1 MVDVTEE
8 AKEAYKSAIVKYL
21 QERCKTD
28 RYLAEACKKEN
39 KTLDGVVKY
48 IIGEARKRKDG
59 NVAVISDAEV
69 YEMAAHYILEDSID
83 CEEKKSEKADEKW
96 EAGKNVAT
104 DTNVVA
110 NEDDD
115 EAEISDDEALEQRKE
130 DENSVGE
137 TYKPAPKAKVKTIAE
152 EAQLGFDF

>member
-39 KTLDGVVKY
+39 KTLDGVVKH
-48 IIGEARKRKDG
+48 IIGEARKRKEG

-69 YEMAAHYILEDSID
+69 YEMAVHYILEDSLD
-83 CEEKKSEKADEKW
+83 CEEKKSEQSAKKD
-96 EAGKNVAT
+96 VAT
-104 DTNVVA
+104 DTNVA
-110 NEDDD
+110 TNDEDD
-115 EAEISDDEALEQRKE
+115 EAEYQRHE

>member
-1 MVDVTEE
+1 M
-8 AKEAYKSAIVKYL
+8 

-28 RYLAEACKKEN
+28 KYLAEACKKEN
-39 KTLDGVVKY
+39 KTLDGVVKH
-48 IIGEARKRKDG
+48 IIGEARKRKEG

-69 YEMAAHYILEDSID
+69 YEMAAHYILEDSLD
-83 CEEKKSEKADEKW
+83 CEKKKSEKADEKW

-104 DTNVVA
+104 DTNVA
-110 NEDDD
+110 TND
-115 EAEISDDEALEQRKE
+115 E

-137 TYKPAPKAKVKTIAE
+137 TYKPAQKAKAAKKTIAE

>member
-8 AKEAYKSAIVKYL
+8 AKQAYKAAIIKYL

-28 RYLAEACKKEN
+28 KYLAEACKKEN

-69 YEMAAHYILEDSID
+69 YEMAAHYILEDSLD
-83 CEEKKSEKADEKW
+83 CEKEKPAKSAE
-96 EAGKNVAT
+96 KNVAA
-104 DTNVVA
+104 DMNVATN
-110 NEDDD
+110 EEDD
-115 EAEISDDEALEQRKE
+115 EAEFSDDEVLEQRKE

-137 TYKPAPKAKVKTIAE
+137 TYKPAPKAKAAKKTIAE

>member
-39 KTLDGVVKY
+39 KTLDGVVKH
-48 IIGEARKRKDG
+48 IIGEARKRKEG

-69 YEMAAHYILEDSID
+69 YEMAVHYILEDSLD
-83 CEEKKSEKADEKW
+83 CEEKKSEQSAKKD
-96 EAGKNVAT
+96 VAT

-115 EAEISDDEALEQRKE
+115 EELEQR

-137 TYKPAPKAKVKTIAE
+137 AYKPAPKAKAKTIAE

>member
-28 RYLAEACKKEN
+28 KYLAEACKKEN
-39 KTLDGVVKY
+39 KSLDGVIKY
-48 IIGEARKRKDG
+48 VIDEARKRKDG

-69 YEMAAHYILEDSID
+69 YEMAAHYILEDSLD
-83 CEEKKSEKADEKW
+83 CEKKKSEKADEKR

-104 DTNVVA
+104 DANVATNE
-110 NEDDD
+110 EDDK
-115 EAEISDDEALEQRKE
+115 AEYQRHE

>member
-1 MVDVTEE
+1 MVDVTEQ
-8 AKEAYKSAIVKYL
+8 ANQAYKSAIVKYL

-39 KTLDGVVKY
+39 KTLDGVVKH
-48 IIGEARKRKDG
+48 IIGEARKRKKG

-69 YEMAAHYILEDSID
+69 YEMAVHYILEDSLD
-83 CEEKKSEKADEKW
+83 CEEKKSEQSAKKD
-96 EAGKNVAT
+96 VAT

-115 EAEISDDEALEQRKE
+115 EALEQRNE

>member
-1 MVDVTEE
+1 MVDVTEQ
-8 AKEAYKSAIVKYL
+8 AKQAYRSAIIKYL

-39 KTLDGVVKY
+39 KTLDGVVKH
-48 IIGEARKRKDG
+48 IIDEARKRKEG

-69 YEMAAHYILEDSID
+69 YEMAVHYILEDSLD
-83 CEEKKSEKADEKW
+83 CEEKKSEQSAKKD
-96 EAGKNVAT
+96 VAT

-115 EAEISDDEALEQRKE
+115 EALEQRNE

>member
-39 KTLDGVVKY
+39 KTLDGVVKH
-48 IIGEARKRKDG
+48 IIGEARKRNEG

-69 YEMAAHYILEDSID
+69 YEMAVHYILEDSLD
-83 CEEKKSEKADEKW
+83 CEEKKSEQSAKKD
-96 EAGKNVAT
+96 VAT
-104 DTNVVA
+104 DTNVA
-110 NEDDD
+110 TNDEDD
-115 EAEISDDEALEQRKE
+115 EAEYQRHE

-137 TYKPAPKAKVKTIAE
+137 TYKLAQKAKAAKKTIAE
-152 EAQLGFDF
+152 ETQLGFDF

>member
-59 NVAVISDAEV
+59 NVAVISDNEV
-69 YEMAAHYILEDSID
+69 FEMAAHYILEDSLD
-83 CEEKKSEKADEKW
+83 CESGKTAATGTNSAADE
-96 EAGKNVAT
+96 A
-104 DTNVVA
+104 
-110 NEDDD
+110 DD
-115 EAEISDDEALEQRKE
+115 EAEISEEMEQGKE
-130 DENSVGE
+130 DENSAGD
-137 TYKPAPKAKVKTIAE
+137 TYKPAQKAKSKTIAE

>member
-28 RYLAEACKKEN
+28 RYLAEAYKNEN
-39 KTLDGVVKY
+39 KTLDGVVKH
-48 IIGEARKRKDG
+48 IIGEARMRMDG

-69 YEMAAHYILEDSID
+69 YEMAVHYILEDSLD
-83 CEEKKSEKADEKW
+83 CEEKKSDRSAKKD
-96 EAGKNVAT
+96 VAT

-115 EAEISDDEALEQRKE
+115 EAEYQRYE

-137 TYKPAPKAKVKTIAE
+137 TYKPAQKAKAAKKTIAE
-152 EAQLGFDF
+152 EAQLVFDF

>member
-21 QERCKTD
+21 QERCRTD
-28 RYLAEACKKEN
+28 KYLAEACKKEN

-48 IIGEARKRKDG
+48 IIGEARKRKEG

-69 YEMAAHYILEDSID
+69 YEMAAHYILEDSLD

-96 EAGKNVAT
+96 KSGKNVAT
-104 DTNVVA
+104 DTNVA
-110 NEDDD
+110 TNDEDD
-115 EAEISDDEALEQRKE
+115 EAEISPADECDDGGSEQA
-130 DENSVGE
+130 
-137 TYKPAPKAKVKTIAE
+137 KPAPKAKAKTIAE

>member
-39 KTLDGVVKY
+39 KTLDGVVKH
-48 IIGEARKRKDG
+48 IIGEARKRKEG

-69 YEMAAHYILEDSID
+69 YEMAVHYILEDSLD
-83 CEEKKSEKADEKW
+83 CEEKKSEQSAKKD
-96 EAGKNVAT
+96 VAT

-115 EAEISDDEALEQRKE
+115 EAEIFDDEALEQRN
-130 DENSVGE
+130 ENSVGE
-137 TYKPAPKAKVKTIAE
+137 TYKPAPKAKAKKTIAE

>member
-39 KTLDGVVKY
+39 KTLDGVVKH
-48 IIGEARKRKDG
+48 IIGEARKRKEG

-69 YEMAAHYILEDSID
+69 YEMSVHYILEDSLD
-83 CEEKKSEKADEKW
+83 CEEKKSEQSAKKD
-96 EAGKNVAT
+96 VAT

-115 EAEISDDEALEQRKE
+115 EAEIFDDEALEQRNE

-137 TYKPAPKAKVKTIAE
+137 TYKPAQKAKAAKKTIAE

>member
-28 RYLAEACKKEN
+28 RYLAE
-39 KTLDGVVKY
+39 
-48 IIGEARKRKDG
+48 
-59 NVAVISDAEV
+59 V
-69 YEMAAHYILEDSID
+69 YEMAVHYILEDSLD
-83 CEEKKSEKADEKW
+83 CEEKKSEQSAKKD
-96 EAGKNVAT
+96 VAT

-115 EAEISDDEALEQRKE
+115 EALEQRNE